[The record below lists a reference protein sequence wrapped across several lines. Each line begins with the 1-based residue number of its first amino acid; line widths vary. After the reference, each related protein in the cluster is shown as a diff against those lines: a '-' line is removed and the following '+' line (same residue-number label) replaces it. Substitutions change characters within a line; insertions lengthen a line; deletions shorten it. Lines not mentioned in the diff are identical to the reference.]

1 MIRKLK
7 IGTKILIILSSIA
20 ILATSVTTYIGYT
33 SARNSLEKESF
44 NKLTAIREVK
54 ASQIEN
60 YFSQINDQVVTFSED
75 RMIINAMK
83 AFKNGFQSID
93 SDLNV
98 TALEMES
105 VEAKLDQYYQDEYL
119 VRLNPNLDDTE
130 ETPEY
135 WPESRNTRLLQNLYI
150 ASNQNPTGEK
160 HFLDLAED
168 ASSYSQTHKL
178 YHPVI
183 RNYLQRFG
191 YYDIFLVDHE
201 TGHIVY
207 SVFKEVD
214 YATSLLTGPYKQTNF
229 ASAFRLAKDAEHR
242 DFVKL
247 VDYAPYYP
255 SYNAPASFIASPIF
269 DGTKKIG
276 VLVFQMPVDKINNIM
291 TNNHSWSNIGL
302 GESGET
308 YVVGG
313 DYTLRNQSR
322 FLIEDKDNYFNKIQ
336 QIGIAQSTIDKI
348 KNFSSTIGLQE
359 VKTKGTIAAQE
370 GRTGTEI
377 FPDYRGVPVL
387 SSYKPLAIAGVG
399 WVIMSEIDEAEA
411 FSYIYSLRDRLA
423 LWLAGLVMAI
433 VIISFF
439 FSRSLTRPLK
449 KLTRNAGELAQGH
462 LDINIDLQGNDEI
475 GLLAKSFDLMRQS
488 IKKLIGELEEI
499 NLNLENKV
507 IERTRDLEQAY
518 KRIDLIVENANDAI
532 ITIDS
537 DQNIVLFNPAAE
549 KAFGYTRSDVLGTP
563 LTTLLPE
570 NYRNDHQQ
578 HVDEFAQE
586 QVTSRSMDARR
597 SIYGQRKNGEV
608 FPVEAGI
615 SKIEIDGKLFFTAFA
630 RDITERKQSE
640 KQIRK
645 LSSAVE
651 RSTVSIMITDEQ
663 GIIEYVNPAFTEL
676 SGYSH
681 NDAVGQDSGMLN
693 SDEIDS
699 RTFSSMMQAIT
710 KGENW
715 SGELLNKK
723 KDGEYYWVHTSISSI
738 RDEKGDISHYF
749 GFDDDITEQKKLQD
763 ERDHAYQII
772 RGSIQYAST
781 IQRSIL
787 PPDDEIKALLAN
799 HFVLW
804 KPRDVVGGDFY
815 WCRKWG
821 DGTLVVLADC
831 TGHGVPGA
839 FMTLIA
845 HGALDK
851 SWKMIEPGDVAS
863 MVTSTH
869 QIIQSVLGQDKTY
882 GDSDD
887 GLELGACYISNDHNL
902 IFTGA
907 RFSLF
912 YHDKG
917 SDVVEVK
924 GDKKGIAYRHIPQ
937 NVLFTNQRIDTQEG
951 RRFILTSDGIIDQVG
966 GEKRR
971 GFGKRRFKQ
980 LLMDSENVPL
990 EELGDHLYRELE
1002 VFQKGEIRR
1011 DDVSIFGFTI

>member
-1 MIRKLK
+1 M
-7 IGTKILIILSSIA
+7 
-20 ILATSVTTYIGYT
+20 
-33 SARNSLEKESF
+33 
-44 NKLTAIREVK
+44 EV
-54 ASQIEN
+54 A
-60 YFSQINDQVVTFSED
+60 D
-75 RMIINAMK
+75 
-83 AFKNGFQSID
+83 
-93 SDLNV
+93 
-98 TALEMES
+98 
-105 VEAKLDQYYQDEYL
+105 AKLDQYYQDEYL

-130 ETPEY
+130 KTPDY
-135 WPESRNTRLLQNLYI
+135 WPKSKNTRLLQNLYI
-150 ASNQNPTGEK
+150 ASNQNVTGEK
-160 HFLDLAED
+160 HLLEQAEE
-168 ASSYSQTHKL
+168 ASSYSQSHKL

-191 YYDIFLVDHE
+191 YYDIFLVDHQ

-214 YATSLLTGPYKQTNF
+214 YATSLLTGPYKHTNF
-229 ASAFRLAKDAEHR
+229 ASAFRSAKEAKNK

-255 SYNAPASFIASPIF
+255 SYNAPASFITSPIF

-291 TNNHSWSNIGL
+291 TSHNSWSNIGL
-302 GESGET
+302 GDSGET
-308 YVVGG
+308 YIVGG

-322 FLIEDKDNYFNKIQ
+322 FLIEDKENYFNAIQ
-336 QIGIAQSTIDKI
+336 QIGIAQPIIDKI
-348 KNFSSTIGLQE
+348 KNFNSTIGLQE

-370 GRTGTEI
+370 GQTDTEI

-387 SSYKPLAIAGVG
+387 SSYKPLAIAGVD

-411 FSYIYSLRDRLA
+411 FIYIYSLRDKLA
-423 LWLAGLVMAI
+423 LWLAGLIIAI

-439 FSRSLTRPLK
+439 FSRSLTKPLK
-449 KLTRNAGELAQGH
+449 KLTRNAEELAQGR
-462 LDINIDLQGNDEI
+462 LDIKIDLKGNDEI

-488 IKKLIGELEEI
+488 IKKLIGDLEEI

-507 IERTRDLEQAY
+507 IERTRDLEQAH

-537 DQNIVLFNPAAE
+537 DQNIILFNPAAE
-549 KAFGYTRSDVLGTP
+549 KAFGYTNTEVLGAP
-563 LTTLLPE
+563 LTMLLPE
-570 NYRNDHQQ
+570 KHRHDHQQ
-578 HVDEFAQE
+578 HVNAFAKE
-586 QVTSRSMDARR
+586 DVTSRPMDTRR
-597 SIYGQRKNGEV
+597 SIYGQRKNGEA

-615 SKIEIDGKLFFTAFA
+615 SKIEISGELFFTAFA

-640 KQIRK
+640 EKIRK

-651 RSTVSIMITDEQ
+651 RSTVSIMMADKQ
-663 GIIEYVNPAFTEL
+663 GVIDYVNPAFTEL

-681 NDAVGQDSGMLN
+681 SDAVGQDSDMLN
-693 SDEIDS
+693 SDKIDS
-699 RTFSSMMQAIT
+699 STISSMMKAIT
-710 KGENW
+710 KGESW

-723 KDGEYYWVHTSISSI
+723 KNGEPYWVHTSISSI
-738 RDEKGDISHYF
+738 RNEQGEISQYFSFDE
-749 GFDDDITEQKKLQD
+749 DITVQKKLQD
-763 ERDHAYQII
+763 ERDHAFQII
-772 RGSIQYAST
+772 RGSIQYASS

-787 PPDDEIKALLAN
+787 PPDDDIRALLAN

-821 DGTLVVLADC
+821 EGTLVILADC

-851 SWKMIEPGDVAS
+851 AWKTIEPGDVAS
-863 MVTSTH
+863 MVTNTH
-869 QIIQSVLGQDKTY
+869 QIIQSVLGQDKAY

-887 GLELGACYISNDHNL
+887 GLELGACYISNDHKL
-902 IFTGA
+902 IFAGA

-924 GDKKGIAYRHIPQ
+924 GNKKGIGYRHIPQ
-937 NVLFTNQRIDTQEG
+937 DVSFTNQQVDTPEG

-971 GFGKRRFKQ
+971 GFGKKHFKQ
-980 LLMDSENVPL
+980 LLLDSESVPL
-990 EELGDHLYRELE
+990 EDLGEHLYHELK
-1002 VFQKGEIRR
+1002 VFQKDEIRR
-1011 DDVSIFGFTI
+1011 DDVSILGFTI